1 MFRAA
6 FPSLRQCVVARPVGA
21 ASTRL
26 NLSSTCQCCRSTHC
40 KRASAPT
47 TPAARTITTYAA
59 YYSTHGTTRTES
71 DSFGPLEVPADK
83 LYGAQTARSMINF
96 PIGGEAARMPL
107 ALIKAFGTLK
117 KCAAIYN
124 GQEGKLDAE
133 LSEAI
138 QLACD
143 EVVEGK
149 LDDHFPLV
157 IFQTGS
163 KRTTSP
169 APALHSL
176 CVWKHSP
183 RPQCINVQ
191 WMRSFYM

>member
-1 MFRAA
+1 
-6 FPSLRQCVVARPVGA
+6 
-21 ASTRL
+21 
-26 NLSSTCQCCRSTHC
+26 
-40 KRASAPT
+40 
-47 TPAARTITTYAA
+47 
-59 YYSTHGTTRTES
+59 
-71 DSFGPLEVPADK
+71 
-83 LYGAQTARSMINF
+83 MINF

-163 KRTTSP
+163 K
-169 APALHSL
+169 
-176 CVWKHSP
+176 
-183 RPQCINVQ
+183 
-191 WMRSFYM
+191 